1 MDMGLT
7 GRGVLVTAAS
17 RGLGRAIAEAFASE
31 GANVMIASRTE
42 ADLIRACSEIEAKT
56 GRTVHYMVADV
67 ARPADIERLYA
78 MAGDRLGRLDVLI
91 TNAGGPPS
99 GSFETMTEEKWE
111 SSFQTH
117 LMSVVRLTQGALP
130 LMRAAGGGRII
141 HIASSSVK
149 QPIEGLV
156 LSNTFR
162 TAIAGL
168 AKTLS
173 IELAPDQILV
183 NTIGPGRIATERTL
197 SLDRQK
203 ATALGKEVAEVEA
216 ESRRNI
222 PLGRYGTPEE
232 FARIVVFLCS
242 AANSFITGQT
252 LLVDGGMVR
261 AL

>member
-1 MDMGLT
+1 MEMGLT
-7 GRGVLVTAAS
+7 GKGVVVTAAS
-17 RGLGRAIAEAFASE
+17 RGLGRAIAEAFAAE
-31 GANVMIASRTE
+31 GANVLICSRTE
-42 ADLIRACSEIEAKT
+42 ADLIKTSGEIERRT
-56 GRTVHYMVADV
+56 GRTVQYTVADV
-67 ARPADIERLYA
+67 AKKEDIDKLYA
-78 MAGDRLGRLDVLI
+78 VAKETLGRLDVLI

-99 GSFETMTEEKWE
+99 GKFESMTEEMWE
-111 SSFQTH
+111 NSFQTH
-117 LMSVVRLTQGALP
+117 LMSVVRLTKGALP
-130 LMRAAGGGRII
+130 LLQAAQGGRIV

-162 TAIAGL
+162 TGIQGL

-173 IELAPDQILV
+173 IELAPYNILV

-197 SLDRQK
+197 SLDK
-203 ATALGKEVAEVEA
+203 HNAALLGKDVTEIEA
-216 ESRRNI
+216 ESRKRI

-232 FARIVVFLCS
+232 FAKSVVFLCS
-242 AANSFITGQT
+242 ESNSFITGQT

>member
-7 GRGVLVTAAS
+7 GQGVLVTAAS
-17 RGLGRAIAEAFASE
+17 RGLGRAIAEAFAAE
-31 GANVMIASRTE
+31 GANVLIASRTE
-42 ADLIRACSEIEAKT
+42 ADLIRACGEIEAKT
-56 GRTVHYMVADV
+56 GRTVHYAVADV
-67 ARPADIERLYA
+67 AKPSDIERLYA
-78 MAGDRLGRLDVLI
+78 MASERLGRLDVLI

-99 GSFETMTEEKWE
+99 GSFETMTESQWE
-111 SSFQTH
+111 DSFQTH

-162 TAIAGL
+162 TAIQGL

-173 IELAPDQILV
+173 IELARDHILV

-203 ATALGKEVAEVEA
+203 AVALGKDVSEIEA

-232 FARIVVFLCS
+232 FAKIIVFLCS